1 MGVAVT
7 LPFATMQTA
16 LILQR
21 RYTAPRWLRKPVD
34 SFCCVLPTGASSKRE
49 RVRGPLIP

>member
-21 RYTAPRWLRKPVD
+21 RYTARAD
-34 SFCCVLPTGASSKRE
+34 SS
-49 RVRGPLIP
+49 